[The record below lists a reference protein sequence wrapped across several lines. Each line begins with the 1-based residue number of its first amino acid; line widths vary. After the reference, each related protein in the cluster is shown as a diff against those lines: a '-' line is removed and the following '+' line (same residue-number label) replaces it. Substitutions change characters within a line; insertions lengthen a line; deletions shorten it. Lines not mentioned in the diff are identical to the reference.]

1 MNILKWLKSKSGK
14 LPVTLVQAAGIT
26 AVLGAAGFGA
36 LSFLSSPADNNNA
49 FLPPSVNQGQVVYIA
64 QGGGGGQYEANGE
77 VGSAFQAA
85 PSRAIRL
92 ANQEAARQA
101 QTRALEESAGQQTYQ
116 QPGDEVNPQM
126 PKAYQVSNA
135 DLGLGMGT
143 NADKQLNGS
152 LEMFSNIQNQLS
164 GVNNA
169 VAQAQ
174 AQSRSGQAA
183 GAAAPGNT
191 TGQTAAQLASA
202 PRNWGSNGL
211 TRAGGGSGFSNS
223 FVVQNSGKNA
233 DDKAAATAVSQAG
246 NAIAQAQAAMA
257 QMQEGTRMRSR
268 ANFGSSEGF
277 GKDKDSATQR
287 ARRFNSKGKDELT
300 FIRKQT
306 AAINAN
312 KTNAA
317 NEGGSPFLASAKI
330 SGGLTVSGDNV
341 TTGTGS
347 SGDLRSTSD
356 TQLRG
361 VKGHLG
367 NIESQLEKR
376 TRDRHNLRKWMW
388 IALPLTLASIVPI
401 ALFVTLAKGSFWT
414 KFLWLGLA
422 AALSAVVLT
431 CIGKLLGAANAYAN
445 SYGATLG
452 SSGGDFFS
460 EFAKYLSYAL
470 MGGVAAAWI
479 ARTAVQNFV
488 SSAPMLIG
496 GIAAAVGFGGPA
508 VYSWLSHKGEGPQYD
523 DNRTKGDLDE
533 RAEKLKTGG
542 GQNK

>member
-1 MNILKWLKSKSGK
+1 MNIFQWLKSKSGK
-14 LPVTLVQAAGIT
+14 LPITLAQAAGIT
-26 AVLGAAGFGA
+26 AVVGAAGFGA
-36 LSFLSSPADNNNA
+36 MSFLSSPADNNNT
-49 FLPPSVNQGQVVYIA
+49 FLPPSANQGQVVYVA
-64 QGGGGGQYEANGE
+64 QGGGGQYEANGE
-77 VGSAFQAA
+77 VGSAFKAA
-85 PSRAIRL
+85 PSRSIRL

-101 QTRALEESAGQQTYQ
+101 QTRALEESAGQATYQ
-116 QPGDEVNPQM
+116 QPGDDVNPQL

-143 NADKQLNGS
+143 SADKQLNGS
-152 LEMFSNIQNQLS
+152 LEVFSNIQNQLA
-164 GVNNA
+164 GVTQAVNNA
-169 VAQAQ
+169 QSQAG
-174 AQSRSGQAA
+174 AGQAA
-183 GAAAPGNT
+183 GAATPGNT
-191 TGQTAAQLASA
+191 SGQTAAQLASA
-202 PRNWGSNGL
+202 SRNWGNNGL
-211 TRAGGGSGFSNS
+211 TRAGGGGSGSANS

-233 DDKAAATAVSQAG
+233 DDKAAAAAVAQAG
-246 NAIAQAQAAMA
+246 DAIAQAQAAMA
-257 QMQEGTRMRSR
+257 RMQEGTRMRSR

-277 GKDKDSATQR
+277 GQDKDAATQR
-287 ARRFNSKGKDELT
+287 ARRFGKGRDELSL
-300 FIRKQT
+300 IRKQT

-317 NEGGSPFLASAKI
+317 NEGGNPFLASTKI

-347 SGDLRSTSD
+347 SGDLRSTTD
-356 TQLRG
+356 TQMKG
-361 VKGHLG
+361 VKGQLG
-367 NIESQLEKR
+367 NIETQLEQR

-401 ALFVTLAKGSFWT
+401 AIFVTFAKGGGFWT
-414 KFLWLGLA
+414 SVLYYGMA
-422 AALSAVVLT
+422 VALSAVVLT
-431 CIGKLLGAANAYAN
+431 CIGKLLGAANAYAH
-445 SYGATLG
+445 SYGSTLG

-460 EFAKYLSYAL
+460 EFAKYLSYAM

-488 SSAPMLIG
+488 SSAPALIG
-496 GIAAAVGFGGPA
+496 GIAAAVGFGGA
-508 VYSWLSHKGEGPQYD
+508 ATYSWLSHKGEGPQYD